1 MINIANFHAPSSIHS
16 KLTDEHLYLFL
27 SPLIL
32 YRFGEITLE
41 CFDKKFFAGVGLNVG
56 NEKPTTCLNAT
67 LKRVNPLSRELK
79 REDIIAAFFNKFE
92 NLYDVFLKQGNLP
105 FNYSTIM
112 DILADF
118 KLLKYKLHGLV
129 SNMDVLECSAC

>member
-1 MINIANFHAPSSIHS
+1 M
-16 KLTDEHLYLFL
+16 
-27 SPLIL
+27 
-32 YRFGEITLE
+32 
-41 CFDKKFFAGVGLNVG
+41 NVG